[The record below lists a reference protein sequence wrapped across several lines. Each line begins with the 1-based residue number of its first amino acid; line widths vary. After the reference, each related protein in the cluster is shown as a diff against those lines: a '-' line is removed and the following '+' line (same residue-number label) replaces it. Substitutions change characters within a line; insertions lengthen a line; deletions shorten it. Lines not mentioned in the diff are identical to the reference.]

1 MPGSP
6 DRVGPDVASRPSGVG
21 PSPLPKVSAR
31 GIGKT
36 FRVRDEPAGEHAALR
51 HLDVAIAAGEL
62 FVVVGPSGCGKT
74 TFLNILAGLDRA
86 TEGTLLVDGAP
97 VRGPGPDRGVVF
109 QQYALF
115 PWRTALD
122 NVAFGLQAKGVPKR
136 QRLETA
142 REYLSLVGLAG
153 FADRYP
159 HALSGGMKQ
168 RVAIA
173 RALAFD
179 PDVLLLDEPFAALDA
194 QTREAL
200 QVQLL
205 RIWQRTGK
213 TVVFITHSIDEAV
226 FLGQR
231 VAVMTAGPGRIKDV
245 VDVRLARDGAVDEDV
260 RYSAAFGEV
269 RRRVWRLLKE
279 EVARSQFAAGD
290 AASATDAAGEVSHGH
305 HLAGAAR

>member
-6 DRVGPDVASRPSGVG
+6 DRVGPDVASQPSGVG

-51 HLDVAIAAGEL
+51 HLDVDIAAGEL

-153 FADRYP
+153 VADRYP

>member
-1 MPGSP
+1 VIS
-6 DRVGPDVASRPSGVG
+6 
-21 PSPLPKVSAR
+21 VSAR
-31 GIGKT
+31 GLGKT
-36 FRVRDEPAGEHAALR
+36 FRVRDSATGEHAALR
-51 HLDVAIAAGEL
+51 GFDVDIPAGEFL
-62 FVVVGPSGCGKT
+62 VVVGPSGCGKT
-74 TFLNILAGLDRA
+74 TFLNILAGLDEA

-97 VRGPGPDRGVVF
+97 VRGPGLDRGVVF

-205 RIWQRTGK
+205 RIWQQTGK

-245 VDVRLARDGAVDEDV
+245 VDVRLARGGAADEDV
-260 RYSAAFGEV
+260 RYSPAFGEV
-269 RRRVWRLLKE
+269 RRRVWRLLKA

-290 AASATDAAGEVSHGH
+290 AVPGAGAGEEEVSHGH
-305 HLAGAAR
+305 HRVGAAR

>member
-1 MPGSP
+1 VT
-6 DRVGPDVASRPSGVG
+6 D
-21 PSPLPKVSAR
+21 
-31 GIGKT
+31 
-36 FRVRDEPAGEHAALR
+36 
-51 HLDVAIAAGEL
+51 
-62 FVVVGPSGCGKT
+62 
-74 TFLNILAGLDRA
+74 
-86 TEGTLLVDGAP
+86 
-97 VRGPGPDRGVVF
+97 
-109 QQYALF
+109 
-115 PWRTALD
+115 
-122 NVAFGLQAKGVPKR
+122 GVPKR
-136 QRLETA
+136 ARLETA

-200 QVQLL
+200 QAQLL

-245 VDVRLARDGAVDEDV
+245 VDVRLARGGAVDEDV

-269 RRRVWRLLKE
+269 RRHVWHLLKE
-279 EVARSQFAAGD
+279 EVAHDRRVAG
-290 AASATDAAGEVSHGH
+290 
-305 HLAGAAR
+305 LR